1 MLLKIS
7 WTRFRVHFREVG
19 AIQCHTQ
26 KRRKEETSGQVCEQR
41 GSWGC
46 DKRTNEHQSS
56 HERRSFDSHL
66 ECPSCGLGCPYNE
79 CWSGTQMLH
88 QRQHVG
94 TKRRVCIRRPIGTR
108 FALPAYI
115 DRHDT
120 VSRSNEPRRE
130 IPIFGAEVTPG
141 GHTENQRTLAL
152 VIKSNRSISEL
163 QVVRLH
169 WYFFLRLSTED
180 GVICLD

>member
-7 WTRFRVHFREVG
+7 WTRFRVHCREVG
-19 AIQCHTQ
+19 AIQCHTP

-88 QRQHVG
+88 QRQQVG

-108 FALPAYI
+108 FALPSYI
-115 DRHDT
+115 HRHAT
-120 VSRSNEPRRE
+120 VSRSNEPIR
-130 IPIFGAEVTPG
+130 
-141 GHTENQRTLAL
+141 
-152 VIKSNRSISEL
+152 
-163 QVVRLH
+163 
-169 WYFFLRLSTED
+169 W
-180 GVICLD
+180 